1 MRQLLDEAKFAEA
14 MEIADTIDWRR
25 VKNTRMLCTVS
36 DIYKINHKFEESK
49 EILLLAYEKN
59 PTSRMMV
66 YSLCELCIKLDEVLE
81 AYEYLK
87 EFSRLAPKDNR
98 RYILRY
104 KLLEAQDVSLE
115 ERISVLEEYKNRE
128 PLNEKWAYELAYLYH
143 RVGLVT
149 RCIEECDQ

>member
-104 KLLEAQDVSLE
+104 KL
-115 ERISVLEEYKNRE
+115 
-128 PLNEKWAYELAYLYH
+128 
-143 RVGLVT
+143 
-149 RCIEECDQ
+149 